1 MKASTKV
8 QPIYF
13 DPQKLGG
20 ALKEVGIDYTKVE
33 SREIE
38 TRWFRD
44 DSGDTDVFIWLN
56 KEKSIIKQQTS
67 IMGQLVEWNIIEGLK
82 TGMIME
88 DEILKSD
95 QKDQL
100 PQSELIYFDK
110 IVQQQAVLM
119 ANNVIQYMTIDVELK
134 SRLLK
139 NFAKDAPL
147 GLRLFQTGLPTAD
160 DKKSFISVW
169 IQRIIGCF
177 RK

>member
-13 DPQKLGG
+13 DPQRVG
-20 ALKEVGIDYTKVE
+20 ASLKEVGIDYTKVE

-44 DSGDTDVFIWLN
+44 ASGETDVFIWLN
-56 KEKSIIKQQTS
+56 KEKTIIKQQSS
-67 IMGQLVEWNIIEGLK
+67 IMGQLVEWNIVEGLK
-82 TGMIME
+82 TGMVLENELI
-88 DEILKSD
+88 KSD
-95 QKDQL
+95 GKDQL

-110 IVQQQAVLM
+110 IVQPQAVLM
-119 ANNVIQYMTIDVELK
+119 AINVIKHMAIDDELK
-134 SRLLK
+134 NHLLK
-139 NFAKDAPL
+139 NFQREAPL
-147 GLRLFQTGLPTAD
+147 GLKLFQNGYSEQPRG
-160 DKKSFISVW
+160 FISSW